1 MNLKIFM
8 TFLDFEKSL
17 QSQKPPANI
26 SPNLVALWYDGK
38 GNWNKAHDLADGN
51 PYPEADWVHAY
62 LHRKE
67 GDEWNANYWYRR
79 AGKTMPN
86 LSLADEWIFLVNYFL
101 AKAS

>member
-1 MNLKIFM
+1 M

-17 QSQKPPANI
+17 NKQKPPPNL
-26 SPNLVALWYDGK
+26 SPNLIALWYDGK

-79 AGKTMPN
+79 AGKTMPA
-86 LSLADEWIFLVNYFL
+86 LSLAEECQFLVTYFL
-101 AKAS
+101 TKAS